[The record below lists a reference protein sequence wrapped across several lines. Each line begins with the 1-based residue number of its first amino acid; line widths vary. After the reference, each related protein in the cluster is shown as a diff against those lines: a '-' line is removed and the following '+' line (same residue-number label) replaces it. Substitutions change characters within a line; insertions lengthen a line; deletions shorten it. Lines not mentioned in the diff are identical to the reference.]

1 MLGAG
6 FLMIFQAS
14 LNYIIDTFQ
23 LYAASAVAGVTAVR
37 SIFAGVFPLF
47 AAPRMSEYL
56 DTVSLWTLVVFGLEL
71 TAFRDLVVFH
81 NLGIDWASTLIALI
95 AVVLIPIPFM

>member
-1 MLGAG
+1 MWSRPCIGAVMLGAG

-23 LYAASAVAGVTAVR
+23 LYAASAVAAVTAVR

-47 AAPRMSEYL
+47 APPSML
-56 DTVSLWTLVVFGLEL
+56 QVSQCYFTTESVVCM
-71 TAFRDLVVFH
+71 
-81 NLGIDWASTLIALI
+81 DWS
-95 AVVLIPIPFM
+95 

>member
-1 MLGAG
+1 MDVEQACALDLVRHPTRICRKVLTLTADSPCIGAVLIGAG

-23 LYAASAVAGVTAVR
+23 LYAASAVASITALR

-47 AAPRMSEYL
+47 ATPSMLPPSSCSAAKSKFCTNRS
-56 DTVSLWTLVVFGLEL
+56 
-71 TAFRDLVVFH
+71 
-81 NLGIDWASTLIALI
+81 
-95 AVVLIPIPFM
+95 

>member
-1 MLGAG
+1 MSSFLPLTFYSPCIGAVLIGAG

-23 LYAASAVAGVTAVR
+23 LYAASAVASVTALR

-47 AAPRMSEYL
+47 AAPSMFPAAQCYSAAK
-56 DTVSLWTLVVFGLEL
+56 S
-71 TAFRDLVVFH
+71 
-81 NLGIDWASTLIALI
+81 IICMDWS
-95 AVVLIPIPFM
+95 